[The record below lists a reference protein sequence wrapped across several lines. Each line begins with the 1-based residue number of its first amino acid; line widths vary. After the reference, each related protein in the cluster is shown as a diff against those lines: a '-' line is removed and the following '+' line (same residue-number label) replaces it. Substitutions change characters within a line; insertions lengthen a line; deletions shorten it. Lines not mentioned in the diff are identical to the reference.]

1 MKHSGKI
8 GGIERLCH
16 IQSMNTK
23 ENLSVIEDYI
33 VNPKVQATI
42 ELSTSYT
49 GLDTCVTK

>member
-8 GGIERLCH
+8 GGIEQLCH
-16 IQSMNTK
+16 IQSMNAK
-23 ENLSVIEDYI
+23 EKISVIEEYY

-49 GLDTCVTK
+49 GLDTYVTK